1 MNRFLNISGIISG
14 IVGGFILLLF
24 FLFLKDSLLF
34 SALVGLAGFI
44 GTWLFIYAFKPKDQL
59 SFDLGNLVTAE
70 ELNRTLREGDEKVK
84 LLQSYSVQV
93 SDATVK
99 EKIGQI
105 TGVVKD
111 IFNNFKK
118 DPKDIKYAKQFL
130 SYYLDTTILIVKKY
144 AELSSQHLNTPEIQ
158 GTLLKAENMLDSIE
172 KAFEK
177 QKAKLL
183 NDDVMN
189 LDVEIETLEKTF
201 SAEGLK

>member
-1 MNRFLNISGIISG
+1 MNRFLNISGIIAG

-24 FLFLKDSLLF
+24 FLFLKDSLLL
-34 SALVGLAGFI
+34 SALVGLAGFV

-70 ELNRTLREGDEKVK
+70 ELNRTLKEGDEKVR

-99 EKIGQI
+99 ERLGQI
-105 TGVVKD
+105 INIVKD

-144 AELSSQHLNTPEIQ
+144 TELSSQHLNTPEIQ